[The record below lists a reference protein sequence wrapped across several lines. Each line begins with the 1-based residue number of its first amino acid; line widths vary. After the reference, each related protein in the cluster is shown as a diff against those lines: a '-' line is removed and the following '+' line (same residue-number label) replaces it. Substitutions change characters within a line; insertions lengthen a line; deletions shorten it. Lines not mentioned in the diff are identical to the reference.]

1 MAISKIIKFT
11 IKPDYTET
19 FKTALLENRNG
30 AVSESGCLAMRLY
43 TDNQNPNI
51 FFVYERWLDESAF
64 IFHSTQAH
72 TQRMLALF
80 DDALAAPIDSIDLN
94 DTQPAPIALKTADK
108 EDPLFNIIFIFKI
121 KAGMQARFVAQ
132 FEEHIKHTRQEEGC
146 LLFDLY
152 TVDNDD
158 QTLVV
163 YEHWRKESDVWDIHF
178 QQPYAKVTGA
188 LMEEGVIGDMEQ
200 YMNFVTQIA

>member
-1 MAISKIIKFT
+1 MALTKIIKFT
-11 IKPDYTET
+11 VKTDHSDAFKNALLDNKKGSDTET
-19 FKTALLENRNG
+19 
-30 AVSESGCLAMRLY
+30 GCLEMRVY
-43 TDNQNPNI
+43 VDKTKPNV
-51 FFVYERWLDESAF
+51 FFVYERWLDEASL
-64 IFHSTQAH
+64 ISHTTQPH
-72 TQRMLALF
+72 TQRMVSLF
-80 DDALAAPIDSIDLN
+80 ETALAEPIEVVDLN
-94 DTQPAPIALKTADK
+94 DTLPAPVALKPANP

-121 KAGMQARFVAQ
+121 KAGMQDRFVAQ
-132 FEEHIKHTRQEEGC
+132 FKEHITHTRQENGC

-200 YMNFVTQIA
+200 YMNFVQQIA

>member
-1 MAISKIIKFT
+1 
-11 IKPDYTET
+11 
-19 FKTALLENRNG
+19 
-30 AVSESGCLAMRLY
+30 MRLY
-43 TDNQNPNI
+43 VDNTNPNL
-51 FFVYERWLDESAF
+51 FFVYERWLDDAAF
-64 IFHSTQAH
+64 ASHATQVY

-80 DDALAAPIDSIDLN
+80 DSALAEPAEFIDLS
-94 DTQPAPIALKTADK
+94 DTQPAPIALKPAAKD
-108 EDPLFNIIFIFKI
+108 DPLFNIIFIFKI

-132 FEEHIKHTRQEEGC
+132 FKEHITHTRQEDGN

-152 TVDNDD
+152 TIDNDD

-163 YEHWRKESDVWDIHF
+163 YEHWRQESDVWDIHF
-178 QQPYAKVTGA
+178 QQPYAKITGA

>member
-1 MAISKIIKFT
+1 MAITKIIKFNV
-11 IKPDYTET
+11 KPDHSDA
-19 FKTALLENRNG
+19 FKNALLDNKKGTE
-30 AVSESGCLAMRLY
+30 SEAGCLEMRLY
-43 TDNQNPNI
+43 VDNTNPNL
-51 FFVYERWLDESAF
+51 FFVYERWLDDAAF
-64 IFHSTQAH
+64 ASHATQVY

-80 DDALAAPIDSIDLN
+80 DSALAEPAEFIDLS
-94 DTQPAPIALKTADK
+94 DTQPAPIALKPADK
-108 EDPLFNIIFIFKI
+108 DDPLFNIIFIFKI
-121 KAGMQARFVAQ
+121 KAGMQDRFVAQ
-132 FEEHIKHTRQEEGC
+132 FKEHITHTRQEDGN

-152 TVDNDD
+152 TIDNDD

-178 QQPYAKVTGA
+178 HQPYAKITGA